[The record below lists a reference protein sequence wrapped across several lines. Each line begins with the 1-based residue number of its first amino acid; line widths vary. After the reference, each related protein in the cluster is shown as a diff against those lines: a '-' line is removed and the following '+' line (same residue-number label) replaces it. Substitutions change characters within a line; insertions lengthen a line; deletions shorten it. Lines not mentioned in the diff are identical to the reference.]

1 MERWPPGF
9 HGGVACFASTVRV
22 AIPREF
28 MLGPIFAAQ
37 PQPGGRSVIVSG
49 RHYRIGGF
57 HPLDPSKHPPS
68 LDVRHA
74 RALFTI
80 LSFRSLDPRIP
91 ELRFTLREFSH
102 RYCRSYGGIHAQG
115 LRCLLG
121 DLLDTYIRV
130 QELNSTVTH
139 SYRLIERVDIE
150 ERPVR
155 GKRPMNLGAP
165 TTSTWFSCI
174 ALSPEFLKL
183 LNELG
188 RVQLLELGALNS
200 LRSRVAQSIY
210 LFLPSRAYHHTS
222 EKPFSITLSR
232 LLEQIGHPV
241 PPTRRLR
248 KKLFTQRKSSIL
260 NQLHGSATLTGL
272 LQVRLTETSDCSDYK
287 LEAWIQATPPTVPG
301 PDRPRGKLIN
311 AFLASGRS
319 EADLERRLQKQQ
331 LLDPYELEL
340 LERGAVELTGNER
353 FFTLA
358 KALLGKDRFDPL
370 LAEAK
375 GDAIEK
381 RAATKSPTAR
391 LIFRIIESVGSG

>member
-1 MERWPPGF
+1 
-9 HGGVACFASTVRV
+9 
-22 AIPREF
+22 

-68 LDVRHA
+68 LDVRHG

-91 ELRFTLREFSH
+91 ELRFTLREFSQ
-102 RYCRSYGGIHAQG
+102 RYCRSYGGLHAQG

-130 QELNSTVTH
+130 QDLNSAAAH
-139 SYRLIERVDIE
+139 SYRLIERVHIE
-150 ERPVR
+150 ERPAR
-155 GKRPMNLGAP
+155 GKRTVDQGAP
-165 TTSTWFSCI
+165 ITATWFNCVT
-174 ALSPEFLKL
+174 LSPEFLKL

-188 RVQLLELGALNS
+188 RVQPLELGALNA

-222 EKPFSITLSR
+222 KKPFSITLSR

-241 PPTRRLR
+241 PATRRLR
-248 KKLFTQRKSSIL
+248 KKLFTQRTSSIL
-260 NQLHGSATLTGL
+260 GQLDGCATLTGIL
-272 LQVRLTETSDCSDYK
+272 RVRLSDTADRSDYK
-287 LEAWIQATPPTVPG
+287 LDAWIEATILTVAR

-311 AFLASGRS
+311 AFLGSGRS
-319 EADLERRLQKQQ
+319 EADLERRLRQQ
-331 LLDPYELEL
+331 TPLDSYELDL
-340 LERGAVELTGNER
+340 LERGSIALTGNER

-358 KALLGKDRFDPL
+358 KALLGRDRFDLL

-381 RAATKSPTAR
+381 RPATKSPTAR
-391 LIFRIIESVGSG
+391 IIFRITEAIAAG